1 MISTGNPYS
10 AEHPVPPD
18 KFAGRV
24 HQISE
29 FDRFLADTVEGN
41 SKNLAILGGWGIGK
55 TSLLRTFKYRAEQK
69 NCTATIIELGES
81 TDSFIAL
88 FETIT
93 QSLARDAARMKSP
106 AAKVLEFLEG
116 LSLSVNYGPVGISYY
131 EKKKLAPNMLKFKE
145 DLISISHAI
154 DTPYLIMLDNAEQL
168 LTIKGAIFELR
179 NIFQM
184 IQSVDNVRCM
194 LILSG
199 KETLFADMR
208 SASEPAV
215 RFFWGIELE
224 PFMAEET
231 LEAIEKPL
239 KNSGII
245 FDDECMKK
253 IFELTHGHPYFVQ
266 VFAYNLFSTRSGD
279 RITKKD
285 LEQNYNRILT
295 YMGKRL
301 FNSIYAQA
309 SMNER
314 KILCAFLKTDTEMLS
329 NPEIADLSGVKSA
342 NIYLK
347 NMSSPTAPVL
357 RRVER
362 GKYALFHPLF
372 KEYLKTIKKM
382 NDRKGPDHDTR
393 NI

>member
-1 MISTGNPYS
+1 MISTKNPYS

-18 KFAGRV
+18 KFAGRI
-24 HQISE
+24 HQIGE
-29 FDRFLADTVEGN
+29 FDHFLADTVEGN

-55 TSLLRTFKYRAEQK
+55 TSLLRTVKHRAEEK
-69 NCTATIIELGES
+69 NCAATIIELGES

-93 QSLARDAARMKSP
+93 QSLAKDAARMKSP
-106 AAKVLEFLEG
+106 ATKVLEFLEG
-116 LSLSVNYGPVGISYY
+116 LSLSVNYGPIGISYY
-131 EKKKLAPNMLKFKE
+131 EKKKMTPNLLKFKE

-184 IQSVDNVRCM
+184 IQSIDNVRCM

-224 PFMAEET
+224 PFTGEET
-231 LEAIEKPL
+231 QEAIEKPL
-239 KNSGII
+239 KGTSIV
-245 FDDECMKK
+245 FDGECIEK
-253 IFELTHGHPYFVQ
+253 IFELTLGHPYFVQ
-266 VFAYNLFSTRSGD
+266 VFAYNLFSTRTGD

-285 LEQNYNRILT
+285 LEQNYSRILT

-301 FNSIYAQA
+301 FESIYSRA

-314 KILCAFLKTDTEMLS
+314 KILCAFLKTDAEMLS
-329 NPEIADLSGVKSA
+329 NPEIAELSGVKSV

-347 NMSSPTAPVL
+347 SMSVPTAPVL
-357 RRVER
+357 VRVER

-372 KEYLKTIKKM
+372 KEYLKTIQK
-382 NDRKGPDHDTR
+382 
-393 NI
+393 